1 MTFTELCRARS
12 LLKYALDVAQACIV
26 PLAVSQPTAHKLH
39 DASLDFPLGNVLLM
53 AEAAREMDCEF
64 YGDITAVLMV
74 L

>member
-1 MTFTELCRARS
+1 MTFTELCQARS
-12 LLKYALDVAQACIV
+12 LLKYALDVAQTCRV
-26 PLAVSQPTAHKLH
+26 PLAVIQPIAHKLH
-39 DASLDFPLGNVLLM
+39 DASLEFPLGNVLLV